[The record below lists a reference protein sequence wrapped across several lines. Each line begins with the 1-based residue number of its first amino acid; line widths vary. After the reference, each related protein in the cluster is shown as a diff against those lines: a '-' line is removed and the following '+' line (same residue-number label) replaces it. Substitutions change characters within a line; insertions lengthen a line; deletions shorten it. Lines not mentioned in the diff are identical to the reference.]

1 MEIIAQFACLTEPN
15 AAFQTIPI
23 APVVRIKPT
32 RLPKFCG
39 MERYFFHWR
48 KYWKSLQK
56 QGEPPGSAEV
66 KKIQLL
72 DSIDDIIGR
81 DLRMSS
87 YNTAED
93 GFRVLHNR
101 YGNKVTIAMELIEE
115 LERIYAVKGNQ
126 PRKVIELIQIVE
138 KALSDLCNI
147 CRQEFNWLYM
157 SPEGGAAKESATL

>member
-1 MEIIAQFACLTEPN
+1 M
-15 AAFQTIPI
+15 
-23 APVVRIKPT
+23 
-32 RLPKFCG
+32 G
-39 MERYFFHWR
+39 WR
-48 KYWKSLQK
+48 DISSIGENIGSLQK

-147 CRQEFNWLYM
+147 CRQEFNWLYT